1 MLRDFDQESLI
12 LEIHSKEII
21 KTWRFLFKNSNEE
34 NFIKIVMIGINT
46 YTIN

>member
-21 KTWRFLFKNSNEE
+21 KTWRFLFKNFNEE